1 MERNAT
7 EQSHDTKGE
16 IKPVHMVQALL
27 DFFLEVAGEA
37 EAFQSIDGPDVLEE
51 IDRVDVGN

>member
-1 MERNAT
+1 MERDVT
-7 EQSHDTKGE
+7 EQSHGMKGE

-37 EAFQSIDGPDVLEE
+37 EAF
-51 IDRVDVGN
+51 